1 MSDKKDYKLLTIY
14 QYFNY
19 SVFVRE
25 KDSVVEKFCIDAE
38 PLYGAITENTK
49 DVDKMVSM
57 IRSRV
62 RENTLADVVMVTV
75 YQMAMNKES
84 YDKIRNM
91 FPKLSEEEIMLD
103 IYKRNLYEK
112 GAITVLAV
120 LPLVF
125 NERVSV
131 GRLIS

>member
-25 KDSVVEKFCIDAE
+25 KDSVAEKFCIDAE

-125 NERVSV
+125 YERVSV